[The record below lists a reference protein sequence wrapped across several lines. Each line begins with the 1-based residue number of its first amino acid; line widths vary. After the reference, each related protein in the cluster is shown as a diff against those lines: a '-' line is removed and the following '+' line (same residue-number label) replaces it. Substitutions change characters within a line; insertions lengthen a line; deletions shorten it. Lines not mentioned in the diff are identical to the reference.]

1 MNKDIFRSIIRC
13 NESESL
19 GRIEE
24 FNLRERK
31 IIREKIIRR
40 TVELNRL
47 EVKYLRLQTSIQAL
61 LS

>member
-40 TVELNRL
+40 TVELN
-47 EVKYLRLQTSIQAL
+47 
-61 LS
+61 